1 MRNVLR
7 LVKRDLLRLAKV
19 PAAWVICVGLVVIPS
34 LYAWVNIYG
43 FWDPYGNTSKIQVA
57 VANED
62 KGTTNDLLG
71 KLNLG
76 DQIVQAMKSNTQLG
90 WHYVSREQALDEVRS
105 GKSYAAFVIPKDFS
119 KDLATLL
126 SGDFQQPKLQYY
138 VNEKANA
145 VAPKITDVGSTTL
158 DTTINNTFVSTASQ
172 VIVSQLNGKLD
183 DASQKITQAQTDA
196 SGSLDSTVD
205 KLDTARNS
213 IKDLHDTVDK
223 AKAKAQN
230 AKSTLADV
238 ETQTGLLTDGLKQTS
253 SLLTSTGDS
262 INTFAANASGTLDKG
277 SSLISTTSSKA
288 NVSVGKVAGTI
299 TTASGTV
306 AGAIE
311 TGKSITDQNAQTISS
326 LESVINTLPADSQ
339 LRTRLNEIVNGKTG
353 SAGLKQRN
361 QSLAQTLNNL
371 DTINTD
377 TVNTANTVA
386 GATDTLDTTVQ
397 NTLNNVNDY
406 RGTLTGTT
414 IPQINSGLTQLA
426 GVTGNL
432 AGGITSQSNLLDQT
446 DTILDQ
452 LSSTLDATGKALDQ
466 TDAGIKTLRDDVD
479 TVRTDVNALVD
490 SDAWSKI
497 TSGGKLDAEK
507 ISDFMFSPTTL
518 KTTTLY
524 PINSYG
530 SGMAPLFTDLS
541 LWVGAF
547 VLMVI
552 VKLEV
557 DDEGIAGL
565 TVRQAYMGR
574 WLLLAILAVL
584 QAIVCCVG
592 DLIIGVQAANVP
604 AFIGTGVITSL
615 TYLSITYALS
625 VTFQHVGKAL
635 CVVLVIVQIPGASGL
650 YPIEMMPGF
659 FRRLY
664 PFFPFTYS
672 IDAIRETIGGFYDGL
687 YANAVGH
694 LLLFVAASFIL
705 GLVLRP
711 YLTNLNRLF
720 AKEIEESDI
729 IIGEQAEVPFRTYR
743 FSQAMR
749 AMADHAGY
757 RTGVHRRAMRF
768 AHHYPRLKLGGLIA
782 GFVVPFAL
790 TLLFSLNPAF
800 EDTSRKAVML
810 GAWVTWVL
818 IIIGFLI
825 AIEYIRDNIE
835 RQMRLGAM
843 SDDEIRDLFSMRK
856 YLKTIPLPS
865 FGLPVRPVRTAAGG
879 GRHGGGAASG
889 TTSGPAAGDGTSGN
903 DTHTNSAN

>member
-19 PAAWVICVGLVVIPS
+19 PAAWVICVGLIVIPS

-43 FWDPYGNTSKIQVA
+43 FWDPYGNTNKIQVA

-71 KLNLG
+71 ELNLG

-90 WHYVSREQALDEVRS
+90 WHYVSRDQALDEVRS
-105 GKSYAAFVIPKDFS
+105 GKSYAAFVIPEDFS

-172 VIVSQLNGKLD
+172 VIVSQLNTKLND
-183 DASQKITQAQTDA
+183 TSQQITQAQTDA
-196 SGSLDSTVD
+196 SSSLDDTVT
-205 KLDTARNS
+205 KLDNARGS
-213 IKDLHDTVDK
+213 VKDLKTTVGKAKDK
-223 AKAKAQN
+223 AQD
-230 AKSTLADV
+230 AKSTLSDV
-238 ETQTGLLTDGLKQTS
+238 KTQTGLLTDGLKQTS
-253 SLLTSTGDS
+253 SLLTDSTNA
-262 INTFAANASGTLDKG
+262 INSFAENTSSTLDKG
-277 SSLISTTSSKA
+277 SSLISNTSSKA

-306 AGAIE
+306 SGAIE
-311 TGKSITDQNAQTISS
+311 TGKTITDQNAQTLNS
-326 LESVINTLPADSQ
+326 LESVIASLPADSQ
-339 LRTRLNEIVNGKTG
+339 LRTRLDEIVNGKTG
-353 SAGLKQRN
+353 NGGLQQRN
-361 QSLAQTLNNL
+361 QSLAQTLGNL
-371 DTINTD
+371 DKLNTD

-386 GATDTLDTTVQ
+386 GATNTLDATVQ
-397 NTLNNVNDY
+397 NTLNNVNGY
-406 RGTLTGTT
+406 RSTLSGTT

-426 GVTGNL
+426 GVSGNL
-432 AGGITSQSNLLDQT
+432 AGGITSQSNLIDQT
-446 DTILDQ
+446 STILDQ
-452 LSSTLDATGKALDQ
+452 LISTLDATDKALDQ
-466 TDAGIKTLRDDVD
+466 TDAGIKTLRDDTD
-479 TVRTDVNALVD
+479 TVRTDVNALVG
-490 SDAWSKI
+490 SDTWSKI
-497 TSGGKLDAEK
+497 TSGGNLDASK
-507 ISDFMFSPTTL
+507 IADFMFSPTTL
-518 KTTTLY
+518 KTTTIFPL
-524 PINSYG
+524 NAYG

-557 DDEGIAGL
+557 DDEDIPGL

-659 FRRLY
+659 FQRLY

-672 IDAIRETIGGFYDGL
+672 IDALRETIGGFYGNQ
-687 YANAVGH
+687 YATAVGH
-694 LLLFVAASFIL
+694 LLLFVVASFIL

-711 YLTNLNRLF
+711 YLTNLNGLF
-720 AKEIEESDI
+720 AREIEESDI
-729 IIGEQAEVPFRTYR
+729 IIGEQSEVPYRAYR
-743 FSQAMR
+743 FSQAMS
-749 AMADHAGY
+749 AMTDHAGY
-757 RTGVHRRAMRF
+757 RSGTHRRAMRF
-768 AHHYPRLKLGGLIA
+768 ARHYPRLKIGGMIA
-782 GFVVPFAL
+782 GFVVPVAL

-800 EDTSRKAVML
+800 ADTSRKALML
-810 GAWVTWVL
+810 GAWVAWVL
-818 IIIGFLI
+818 IIIGFLL
-825 AIEYIRDNIE
+825 AIEYIRDTIE
-835 RQMRLGAM
+835 RQMLLGAM
-843 SDDEIRDLFSMRK
+843 SDDEIRDLFSVRK
-856 YLKTIPLPS
+856 YLKTIQRPS
-865 FGLPVRPVRTAAGG
+865 FGLPPRPAHAGAHGSTRTRGSS
-879 GRHGGGAASG
+879 SG
-889 TTSGPAAGDGTSGN
+889 STGTHN
-903 DTHTNSAN
+903 QQH